1 MGKDNIDQLVK
12 ITNVLGTADLY
23 AYLEKFK
30 IKLDP
35 NDFSP
40 LVPKTK
46 KEWST
51 FVTMENAALCSRD
64 SIDLLSKMLVYDHTK
79 RLSAAEAM
87 NHPYFDSLK
96 K

>member
-40 LVPKTK
+40 LVP
-46 KEWST
+46 
-51 FVTMENAALCSRD
+51 
-64 SIDLLSKMLVYDHTK
+64 
-79 RLSAAEAM
+79 
-87 NHPYFDSLK
+87 
-96 K
+96 